1 MPQEGDDESIW
12 HVLHL
17 DGDEEDVDL
26 AELLEGLVPLE
37 SELAASKAELVAA
50 ERTRVAVLRDEERT
64 LTIAISH
71 NLRRSSRGS
80 LLSVNEVTEL
90 NEVSSEVNI
99 TEVEVMPHDMEVDTE
114 SVSICIAVDN
124 EEHEMEWVEPAEESV
139 RNTRHSNT
147 TASSKVVFSKAEI
160 MAEKYFNS
168 FSLSLQLRAAAHIG
182 LVGLKTELG
191 KKHAALLGLVKAKGS
206 RYLRADGGKR

>member
-1 MPQEGDDESIW
+1 M
-12 HVLHL
+12 
-17 DGDEEDVDL
+17 
-26 AELLEGLVPLE
+26 
-37 SELAASKAELVAA
+37 
-50 ERTRVAVLRDEERT
+50 
-64 LTIAISH
+64 
-71 NLRRSSRGS
+71 
-80 LLSVNEVTEL
+80 SVNEVTEL
-90 NEVSSEVNI
+90 NEVSSEVNMEVSSEVNI
-99 TEVEVMPHDMEVDTE
+99 PEVEVLPHDMEVDTE

-168 FSLSLQLRAAAHIG
+168 FSLSLQLRAAHIG

-191 KKHAALLGLVKAKGS
+191 EKHAALLGLVKAKGS